1 MAKIKFGMFMTDAR
15 GKVGGQV
22 FSKNRSGAFV
32 RTKVTPT
39 NAQTVR
45 QSYIRNLLASLSQA
59 WSTLSQSVR
68 DGFDSAVNDW
78 SKTDVF
84 GDIRNPTGKNLF
96 TRLNMNLENSGQ
108 AQVTA
113 VPAKV
118 EVPILEG
125 TAVTLDVAA
134 WNVAGASNVAG
145 GVVVISATAPQS
157 QGTKFYKG
165 KYRQIG
171 TVASSAFATYN
182 AKAQYEAKFGVTPLT
197 SNIGF
202 EFKLIM
208 PNGQNGVPL
217 AIRSVE
223 A

>member
-84 GDIRNPTGKNLF
+84 GDIRNPTGKNLY

-108 AQVTA
+108 AQITA

-125 TAVTLDVAA
+125 TAVELDIAA
-134 WNVAGASNVAG
+134 WTVIGAVNVSG
-145 GVVVISATAPQS
+145 GVIVVSATAPQS

-171 TVASSAFATYN
+171 TVASSSFANYN
-182 AKAQYEAKFGVTPLT
+182 PKGQYVAKFGVTPLT